1 MAEHKSAI
9 KIDTRLNNK
18 KIEGDFKELEA
29 KTKRMINQYNKS
41 IDSIKGQELALEK
54 VKQKLDDINSGK
66 KMLPETKELHS
77 ELEKINKELA
87 KYELK
92 AEEIS
97 NKQINLT
104 NENVELKK
112 QPKLLI
118 DHDKIKQNEQ
128 EILNLDNE
136 MQLLAKEEEQAK
148 QKAKELSNKISE
160 LKTNSPE
167 VQILNQKIE
176 LMSSKLAETKKQT
189 GELGESIKE
198 NLNQKAN
205 LLGIQKGIDNVG
217 TKLDKFKNRMTR
229 LVGTVMVFSLLRR
242 GLTSLRNKFSELLKT
257 NDEYNSSLNQIKAN
271 LMTAFAPIYNACL
284 PAINSLMS
292 ALSKLTGTIAVFIS
306 GLFGKSLKQSKK
318 EAEALSKSLKKT
330 ADSGEDV
337 SNSLSSIDEIQNVD
351 DEKTSGGGGSS
362 GDNGI
367 DFSGELQYSQKLL
380 DILNNIKKWV
390 EDNQGLVIGAIGGI
404 TAALVLMKLLGL
416 DPILSLGIGMIIG
429 GIIALIIDFKSYLE
443 DPSWENFGKL
453 IRDIGIIIL
462 GVGAIL
468 LKVFGIAVAWPVMLA
483 GVIAIIVGL
492 VIQNWD
498 TIKGVL
504 LDAWNWIDEKL
515 KWMED
520 NLGIFGKV
528 LGSLLRQIVLD
539 GVNIFKGLFTG
550 FKQILDGIV
559 MIIKGD
565 FKNGIATAMKGIGNI
580 IISVLNTIILG
591 LNTFLT
597 PFRAA
602 ITAIGSITGKKWSM
616 QTIKIPSIPRLATG
630 AVIPPNSEFAAIL
643 GDQKRGVNIET
654 PLSTMLEAFNKALDS
669 RDGGITT
676 DLLLEIIQLLNNLAN
691 KETVMT
697 VDGNRFAQLMTK
709 YFDREQ
715 NRLNKS
721 TAIEVR

>member
-1 MAEHKSAI
+1 MAEHKGAI
-9 KIDTRLNNK
+9 KIDTKLNVDSIRQN
-18 KIEGDFKELEA
+18 FKEIDT
-29 KTKRMINQYNKS
+29 KTKNMINQFNKS
-41 IDSIKGQELALEK
+41 VDSIRGQQIAIDKVNRKLEEERSILEELQNAYNGGYTSHEDTMLLEES
-54 VKQKLDDINSGK
+54 KQKVQD
-66 KMLPETKELHS
+66 
-77 ELEKINKELA
+77 
-87 KYELK
+87 
-92 AEEIS
+92 
-97 NKQINLT
+97 LT
-104 NENVELKK
+104 A
-112 QPKLLI
+112 QY
-118 DHDKIKQNEQ
+118 
-128 EILNLDNE
+128 
-136 MQLLAKEEEQAK
+136 
-148 QKAKELSNKISE
+148 
-160 LKTNSPE
+160 
-167 VQILNQKIE
+167 E
-176 LMSSKLAETKKQT
+176 LMSSKLAESKRITN
-189 GELGESIKE
+189 ELGDSIKE
-198 NLNQKAN
+198 NLHKKAD
-205 LLGIQKGIDNVG
+205 LLGIQNGIDNVG
-217 TKLDKFKNRMTR
+217 KKLDKFKTRMTR
-229 LVGTVMVFSLLRR
+229 LVGTVMIFSLIRK

-306 GLFGKSLKQSKK
+306 GLFGKSLNQAKK
-318 EAEALSKSLKKT
+318 EAQGLSKSLNKT
-330 ADSGEDV
+330 AQSGEKVND
-337 SNSLSSIDEIQNVD
+337 SLSSIDEIQNID
-351 DEKTSGGGGSS
+351 DDKSSSGGVS
-362 GDNGI
+362 GDSGI
-367 DFSGELQYSQKLL
+367 DYSGELQYSQKLL

-416 DPILSLGIGMIIG
+416 DPILSLGIGLIIA
-429 GIIALIIDFKSYLE
+429 GIIALIIDFKAYLE

-462 GVGAIL
+462 GVGVVL
-468 LKVFGIAVAWPVMLA
+468 LKVFGIAVAWPVILA

-504 LDAWNWIDEKL
+504 LTAWNWIDDKL
-515 KWMED
+515 KWIED

-528 LGSLLRQIVLD
+528 LASLIRQIVFD

-550 FKQILDGIV
+550 FKQILDGII
-559 MIIKGD
+559 MIVKGD

-602 ITAIGSITGKKWSM
+602 ITAIGSITGKKWNM

-654 PLSTMLEAFNKALDS
+654 PLSTMLEAFNKALDD
-669 RDGGITT
+669 RDGGLTT
-676 DLLLEIIQLLNNLAN
+676 DLLLELNRNISELAN
-691 KETVMT
+691 RPIVLN
-697 VDGNRFAQLMTK
+697 VDGKRFAQAT
-709 YFDREQ
+709 YQDFQNEG
-715 NRLNKS
+715 NRLNQS
-721 TAIEVR
+721 TAIKVK

>member
-1 MAEHKSAI
+1 MAEHKGAI
-9 KIDTRLNNK
+9 KIDTKLNKK

-41 IDSIKGQELALEK
+41 VDSIKGQQIQIDKVSQELDKAKLKAFELQEAYNAGKNTDWKTAEALDNQNAK
-54 VKQKLDDINSGK
+54 VNNLTQKL
-66 KMLPETKELHS
+66 
-77 ELEKINKELA
+77 
-87 KYELK
+87 
-92 AEEIS
+92 
-97 NKQINLT
+97 
-104 NENVELKK
+104 
-112 QPKLLI
+112 
-118 DHDKIKQNEQ
+118 
-128 EILNLDNE
+128 
-136 MQLLAKEEEQAK
+136 
-148 QKAKELSNKISE
+148 
-160 LKTNSPE
+160 
-167 VQILNQKIE
+167 E
-176 LMSSKLAETKKQT
+176 LMNSKLSETKKQT

-198 NLNQKAN
+198 NLNKKAS

-351 DEKTSGGGGSS
+351 DDKSSGGGS
-362 GDNGI
+362 GDSGI
-367 DFSGELQYSQKLL
+367 DYSGDLQYSQKLL
-380 DILNNIKKWV
+380 DFLNKIKKLV
-390 EDNQGLVIGAIGGI
+390 SENKGLAIGAIAGI
-404 TAALVLMKLLGL
+404 TGALIAMKVLGL
-416 DPILSLGIGMIIG
+416 DPILSLGIGLIIAG
-429 GIIALIIDFKSYLE
+429 VIALIMDLKEYIE
-443 DPSWENFGKL
+443 NPTWENFGKI

-462 GVGAIL
+462 GVGVVL
-468 LKVFGIAVAWPVMLA
+468 TTVLGIATTWPIILA

-498 TIKGVL
+498 TIKGYL
-504 LDAWNWIDEKL
+504 QAAWDWIDSKL
-515 KWMED
+515 KWIEE

-528 LGSLLRQIVLD
+528 LGSLIRQLVMD

-550 FKQILDGIV
+550 IKQIVDGII
-559 MIIKGD
+559 MIFKGD
-565 FKNGIATAMKGIGNI
+565 LKNGIATAMRGIGNL
-580 IISVLNTIILG
+580 IISVLNTVISGING
-591 LNTFLT
+591 FLT

-602 ITAIGSITGKKWSM
+602 IMAVGKITGKNWNM

-630 AVIPPNSEFAAIL
+630 AVIPPNSEFAAVL

-676 DLLLEIIQLLNNLAN
+676 DLLLEIIQLLNNLSN

-715 NRLNKS
+715 NRLNKT

>member
-1 MAEHKSAI
+1 MAEHKGAI
-9 KIDTRLNNK
+9 KIDT
-18 KIEGDFKELEA
+18 KINVDSIRQNFKEIDT
-29 KTKRMINQYNKS
+29 KTKNMINQYNRAV
-41 IDSIKGQELALEK
+41 DSIKSQELAIQK
-54 VKQKLDDINSGK
+54 VKDQIETLQGYKDFGVLKENEAQRLNELNAKLPLLNSK
-66 KMLPETKELHS
+66 LSETKRITS
-77 ELEKINKELA
+77 
-87 KYELK
+87 
-92 AEEIS
+92 
-97 NKQINLT
+97 
-104 NENVELKK
+104 
-112 QPKLLI
+112 
-118 DHDKIKQNEQ
+118 
-128 EILNLDNE
+128 
-136 MQLLAKEEEQAK
+136 
-148 QKAKELSNKISE
+148 
-160 LKTNSPE
+160 
-167 VQILNQKIE
+167 
-176 LMSSKLAETKKQT
+176 
-189 GELGESIKE
+189 ELGESIKE

-351 DEKTSGGGGSS
+351 DDKSSGSSS
-362 GDNGI
+362 GDSGI
-367 DFSGELQYSQKLL
+367 DYSGELQYSQKLL

-416 DPILSLGIGMIIG
+416 DPILSLGIGLIIA
-429 GIIALIIDFKSYLE
+429 GIIALIIDFKSYLD
-443 DPSWENFGKL
+443 DPSWENFGKI
-453 IRDIGIIIL
+453 IRDIGLIIL
-462 GVGAIL
+462 GVGIIIGSVPAI
-468 LKVFGIAVAWPVMLA
+468 IA

-504 LDAWNWIDEKL
+504 LGAWNWIDEKL

-550 FKQILDGIV
+550 FKQILDGII
-559 MIIKGD
+559 MIFKGD
-565 FKNGIATAMKGIGNI
+565 LKNGIATAMKGIGNI
-580 IISVLNTIILG
+580 IISVLNTIIYG
-591 LNTFLT
+591 LNAFLT

-602 ITAIGSITGKKWSM
+602 ITAIGSITGQKWNM
-616 QTIKIPSIPRLATG
+616 QTVKIPSIPRLATG
-630 AVIPPNSEFAAIL
+630 AVIPPRSEFTAVL

-676 DLLLEIIQLLNNLAN
+676 DLLLEIIQLLNNLSN

>member
-1 MAEHKSAI
+1 MAEHKGAI
-9 KIDTRLNNK
+9 KIDTKLNVDSIRQN
-18 KIEGDFKELEA
+18 FKEIDT
-29 KTKRMINQYNKS
+29 KTKNMINQFNKS
-41 IDSIKGQELALEK
+41 VDSIRGQELALDK
-54 VKQKLDDINSGK
+54 VKRKLEEERNMLDILQSYANNG
-66 KMLPETKELHS
+66 P
-77 ELEKINKELA
+77 I
-87 KYELK
+87 
-92 AEEIS
+92 
-97 NKQINLT
+97 
-104 NENVELKK
+104 
-112 QPKLLI
+112 
-118 DHDKIKQNEQ
+118 
-128 EILNLDNE
+128 
-136 MQLLAKEEEQAK
+136 KEEDATLLEQSK
-148 QKAKELSNKISE
+148 QK
-160 LKTNSPE
+160 
-167 VQILNQKIE
+167 VQDLTTQYE
-176 LMSSKLAETKKQT
+176 LMSSKLSETKRIT
-189 GELGESIKE
+189 SELGESIKE

-351 DEKTSGGGGSS
+351 DDKSSGGGS
-362 GDNGI
+362 GDSGI
-367 DFSGELQYSQKLL
+367 DYSGELQYSQKLL

-404 TAALVLMKLLGL
+404 TAALILMKVLGL
-416 DPILSLGIGMIIG
+416 DPILSLGIGLIIAG
-429 GIIALIIDFKSYLE
+429 VIALIKDFKDFLE
-443 DPSWENFGKL
+443 NPTWENFGKVV
-453 IRDIGIIIL
+453 RDIGIIIL
-462 GVGAIL
+462 GIGVAL
-468 LKVFGIAVAWPVMLA
+468 TTVLGIAVTWPIILA

-498 TIKGVL
+498 TIKGIL
-504 LDAWNWIDEKL
+504 ASAWDWIDSKL
-515 KWMED
+515 QWIEE

-528 LGSLLRQIVLD
+528 LGSLIRQLVLD

-550 FKQILDGIV
+550 FKQIIDGII
-559 MIIKGD
+559 MIFKGD
-565 FKNGIATAMKGIGNI
+565 LKGGIETAMRGIGNV
-580 IISVLNTIILG
+580 IISVLNTIIYG
-591 LNTFLT
+591 LNAFLT

-602 ITAIGSITGKKWSM
+602 ITAIGSITGKKWNM
-616 QTIKIPSIPRLATG
+616 QNIKIPSIPRLATG

-676 DLLLEIIQLLNNLAN
+676 DLLLEIIQLLNNLSN

-715 NRLNKS
+715 KRLNKS

>member
-1 MAEHKSAI
+1 MAEHKGAI
-9 KIDTRLNNK
+9 KIDT
-18 KIEGDFKELEA
+18 KINVDSIRQNFKEIDT
-29 KTKRMINQYNKS
+29 KTKNMINQYNRAV
-41 IDSIKGQELALEK
+41 DSIKSQELAIQK
-54 VKQKLDDINSGK
+54 VKDQIETLQGYKDFGVLKENEAQRLNELNAKLPLLNSK
-66 KMLPETKELHS
+66 LSETKRITS
-77 ELEKINKELA
+77 
-87 KYELK
+87 
-92 AEEIS
+92 
-97 NKQINLT
+97 
-104 NENVELKK
+104 
-112 QPKLLI
+112 
-118 DHDKIKQNEQ
+118 
-128 EILNLDNE
+128 
-136 MQLLAKEEEQAK
+136 
-148 QKAKELSNKISE
+148 
-160 LKTNSPE
+160 
-167 VQILNQKIE
+167 
-176 LMSSKLAETKKQT
+176 
-189 GELGESIKE
+189 ELGESIKE

-351 DEKTSGGGGSS
+351 DDKSSGGGS
-362 GDNGI
+362 GDSGI
-367 DFSGELQYSQKLL
+367 DYSGELQYSQKLL

-416 DPILSLGIGMIIG
+416 DPILSLGIGLIIA
-429 GIIALIIDFKSYLE
+429 GIIALIIDFKAYLE
-443 DPSWENFGKL
+443 DPSWENFGKI
-453 IRDIGIIIL
+453 IRDIGLIIL
-462 GVGAIL
+462 GVGVVL
-468 LKVFGIAVAWPVMLA
+468 TTVLGIATTWPIILA
-483 GVIAIIVGL
+483 GVIAVIVGL

-504 LDAWNWIDEKL
+504 LGAWNWIDEKL

-591 LNTFLT
+591 LNTFLV

-602 ITAIGSITGKKWSM
+602 ITAIGSITGQKWNM
-616 QTIKIPSIPRLATG
+616 QTIKIPSIPRLAQG
-630 AVIPPNSEFAAIL
+630 DVIPPNSEFMAIL

-676 DLLLEIIQLLNNLAN
+676 DLLLEIIQLLNNLSN

>member
-1 MAEHKSAI
+1 MAEHKGAI
-9 KIDTRLNNK
+9 KIDT
-18 KIEGDFKELEA
+18 KINVDSIRQNFKEIDT
-29 KTKRMINQYNKS
+29 KTKNMINQYNRAV
-41 IDSIKGQELALEK
+41 DSIKSQELAIQK
-54 VKQKLDDINSGK
+54 VKDQIETLQGYKDFGVLKENEAQRLNELNAKLPLLNSK
-66 KMLPETKELHS
+66 LSETKRITS
-77 ELEKINKELA
+77 
-87 KYELK
+87 
-92 AEEIS
+92 
-97 NKQINLT
+97 
-104 NENVELKK
+104 
-112 QPKLLI
+112 
-118 DHDKIKQNEQ
+118 
-128 EILNLDNE
+128 
-136 MQLLAKEEEQAK
+136 
-148 QKAKELSNKISE
+148 
-160 LKTNSPE
+160 
-167 VQILNQKIE
+167 
-176 LMSSKLAETKKQT
+176 
-189 GELGESIKE
+189 ELGESIKE

-351 DEKTSGGGGSS
+351 DDKSSGGGS
-362 GDNGI
+362 GDSGI
-367 DFSGELQYSQKLL
+367 DYSGELQYSQKLL

-504 LDAWNWIDEKL
+504 LGAWNWIDEKL

-539 GVNIFKGLFTG
+539 GVNIFKGLFIG
-550 FKQILDGIV
+550 LKQILDGII
-559 MIIKGD
+559 MIFKGD
-565 FKNGIATAMKGIGNI
+565 LKNGIATAMKGIGNI
-580 IISVLNTIILG
+580 IISVLNTIIYG
-591 LNTFLT
+591 LNAFLT

-602 ITAIGSITGKKWSM
+602 ITAIGSITGKKWNM

-669 RDGGITT
+669 RDGEITT